1 MKTAITVWDGRI
13 APVFDV
19 SGQLLL
25 IESEGKRV
33 VGERIIPFQ
42 QNTLNDRISFL
53 LNEGVEHIICGAIS
67 CQAQALAENAGIS
80 VNGFIAGDRNDVV
93 NAWLEG
99 RLLEGKFAMP
109 GCGRRKRCCRRR
121 QFGN

>member
-25 IESEGKRV
+25 IETDGKRV
-33 VGERIIPFQ
+33 VGEQTIQFQ
-42 QNTLNDRISFL
+42 QNTVNDRISFL

-67 CQAQALAENAGIS
+67 CQAQSLAENAGIS

-93 NAWLEG
+93 KAWIDG
-99 RLLEGKFAMP
+99 KLLEGKFAMP

-121 QFGN
+121 QFEN

>member
-33 VGERIIPFQ
+33 VGERIISFQ

-53 LNEGVEHIICGAIS
+53 LNEGVEYIICGAIS
-67 CQAQALAENAGIS
+67 CQAQALAENAGIRVS
-80 VNGFIAGDRNDVV
+80 GFIAGDRNDVV
-93 NAWLEG
+93 KAWLDG
-99 RLLEGKFAMP
+99 DLLEGKFAMP